1 MKDKTKA
8 LQIKYINLLII
19 NKMNK
24 IGDIYHVVVVSLALA
39 FLFINLTF
47 SLLGV

>member
-24 IGDIYHVVVVSLALA
+24 IGDIYHVVAVSLAPA

-47 SLLGV
+47 SLL